1 LLADLI
7 EDTSVVEAVAG
18 YRASTLAAAQAMILL
33 IALCMASTYRRASFQ
48 RPPWR
53 TTRPAISSIDSGPS
67 TCVGGKPDAT
77 AISSAVR
84 APRAGSAS

>member
-7 EDTSVVEAVAG
+7 ENTGVAEPVAA
-18 YRASTLAAAQAMILL
+18 YRASTLAAARATILL
-33 IALCMASTYRRASFQ
+33 IALCMASTYRRASFH
-48 RPPWR
+48 RPPWE
-53 TTRPAISSIDSGPS
+53 TTSPAISNIDSGPN

-77 AISSAVR
+77 AISSGVR